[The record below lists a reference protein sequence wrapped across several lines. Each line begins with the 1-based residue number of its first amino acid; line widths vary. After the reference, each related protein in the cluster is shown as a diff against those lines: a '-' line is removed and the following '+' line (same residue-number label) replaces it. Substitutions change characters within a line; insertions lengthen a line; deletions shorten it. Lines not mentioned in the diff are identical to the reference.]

1 MAKKSIAT
9 IEQTLVLL
17 KPDTVKRGL
26 IGRIIQR
33 FEDAGLKIIAMKMVW
48 PDRTMARELYD
59 DDLEKRKGKEV
70 REMMTKFLVEKGP
83 IIAVVLEGISAVE
96 VVRKLVGGTEP
107 KTALPGT
114 IRGDF
119 AHLSYEHADR
129 VKKGIANLIHSSG
142 SKAEAEK
149 EIKIWF
155 KPNEIHDYNLS
166 HEEFT
171 R

>member
-1 MAKKSIAT
+1 M
-9 IEQTLVLL
+9 EQKTLVLF
-17 KPDTVKRGL
+17 KPDAVRRSL
-26 IGRIIQR
+26 IGRVLQR

-48 PDRTMARELYD
+48 PDRTLALKLYD
-59 DDLEKRKGKEV
+59 EDLEKRKGKAV
-70 REMMTKFLVEKGP
+70 REMMAKFLVEQGP
-83 IIAVVLEGISAVE
+83 IIAMVLEGISAIE

-129 VKKGIANLIHSSG
+129 VKKGIPNLIHASG
-142 SKAEAEK
+142 SQAEAEK

-155 KPNEIHDYNLS
+155 KPNEIHDYRLS